1 MALLSKKILDD
12 KYEIIHEIKQGG
24 FGIVYYGVDNKLNKP
39 VAIKE
44 IAPTLLEDPKYLDM
58 FEEEALNI
66 AKLNH
71 NNIVHIYE
79 LKKTADGRLY
89 IIMEYID
96 GKDLEK
102 ILRVLKKRGLQFP
115 IPLAVYII
123 AEICMALD
131 YAHHRRDAFTN
142 KPLNLVH
149 QDISPSNIM
158 ISRFGGVKLIDFGI
172 ASVKRHQTKEKR
184 DTKLRGKIPYMSPE
198 QLIMGNHPDHRSD
211 LFALGLVL
219 YEILFG
225 ERLFNSQDEVIAA
238 GKNPKWLKKALK
250 GKKLPSA
257 LEKIFARA
265 LEIDLSKRYQSAN
278 HMYIDLYQYLLS
290 CDITGELMDN
300 LADFVNELF
309 QNDVVTP
316 GGNNVSLSFSDR
328 LDDLSP
334 SSEPSSPSPATNSP
348 ITNRW
353 LTDDNHHEKISTE
366 FSRPTYNT
374 SFPARRDNVSRTTDI
389 SRTQNFPP
397 LVTTEYDDSE
407 DDENM
412 KTVIDVIRISAR
424 NNKRRIVQAG
434 VGLMV
439 GILIFGVLDTL
450 KGWTRA
456 GVWMY
461 DKLFPPAIEIVTVPP
476 NAQVFIDDQAIA
488 GRSPVA
494 IDKIAPGVH
503 KLELQLEGYKPIVKS
518 LFVPREGAIR
528 VQGENQNSSQTSY
541 LFRFNTEIQ
550 LESDPPNA
558 AVYINGIRYTQKTP
572 CAITWEVGNPL
583 AIEMELEGFD
593 RLTGFSLN
601 TLEGFNVVEDRR
613 FWEMNIRN
621 DQYTTYLV
629 KGVFRKPVIFETV
642 PAGVEIVDTKSD
654 NVIGVSG
661 RTPVVLSAGRHE
673 LELRKRNFNSQRVTV
688 QIDKTF
694 TGKISAVL
702 SRNVQFRAYDESDP
716 ARRDIGAQL
725 IILRRGNNNV
735 LRARRTTPFEL
746 TLPAYAH
753 TAVLQKDG
761 YQRQE
766 IQIGPEDQLAQA
778 EMEALRAI
786 IEINVADA
794 LSGLPITGAEIYY
807 NYVDNPRTI
816 DIFFDQ
822 TNASGEGFGQLPA
835 GNYVFTVK
843 KSGYRSLFKT
853 LLARAGDAHPLE
865 FKLYPSN

>member
-1 MALLSKKILDD
+1 MALLNRKILDD

-44 IAPTLLEDPKYLDM
+44 IAPSLLEDPKYLDM

-79 LKKTADGRLY
+79 LKKTSDGRLY

-102 ILRVLKKRGLQFP
+102 VLRVIKKRGLKFP
-115 IPLAVYII
+115 APLAVYVI
-123 AEICMALD
+123 AEVCMALD

-142 KPLNLVH
+142 KALNLVH

-225 ERLFNSQDEVIAA
+225 ERLFNSQEEVIAA

-278 HMYIDLYQYLLS
+278 HMYIDLYQYLIS
-290 CDITGELMDN
+290 CDISGELMDS

-309 QNDVVTP
+309 QNETVTP
-316 GGNNVSLSFSDR
+316 GGIQPAPMAATPYMDR

-334 SSEPSSPSPATNSP
+334 TSEPSAPSSPTIS
-348 ITNRW
+348 NRW
-353 LTDDNHHEKISTE
+353 GGDTLPEPTSTE
-366 FSRPTYNT
+366 ISQPLFT
-374 SFPARRDNVSRTTDI
+374 PANRTASI
-389 SRTQNFPP
+389 SRTANIIRTENLRPI
-397 LVTTEYDDSE
+397 VTAEYGDGDG
-407 DDENM
+407 DDEDNM

-424 NNKRRIVQAG
+424 NNKRRLIQFGAALLAG
-434 VGLMV
+434 VAA
-439 GILIFGVLDTL
+439 FGVLDTM

-461 DKLFPPAIEIVTVPP
+461 DRLFPPAIEIVTVPP
-476 NAQVFIDDQAIA
+476 NAQVFIDDQEIS

-494 IDKIAPGVH
+494 LDKIAPGVH
-503 KLELQLEGYKPIVKS
+503 KLELQLAGYKPIVKS

-528 VQGENQNSSQTSY
+528 VQGEAQNGSQTSY
-541 LFRFNTEIQ
+541 LFRFNTDIQ
-550 LESDPPNA
+550 LDSDPPNA
-558 AVYINGIRYTQKTP
+558 AVFINGIRYTQKTP
-572 CAITWEVGNPL
+572 CAVTWEVGNPIS
-583 AIEMELEGFD
+583 IEMEYEGFQ
-593 RLTGFSLN
+593 RLSGYSLN
-601 TLEGFNVVEDRR
+601 TLEGFDVVEDRR
-613 FWEMNIRN
+613 FWEMKILN
-621 DQYTTYLV
+621 DAITVYSI
-629 KGVFRKPVIFETV
+629 KGIFRKPVVFETV
-642 PAGVEIVDTKSD
+642 PTGVEIVDVKT
-654 NVIGVSG
+654 NTVLGVSG
-661 RTPVVLSAGRHE
+661 GPPLVLSAGKHD
-673 LELRKRNFNSQRVTV
+673 LELRKRNFISQRVSV
-688 QIDKTF
+688 QVDKNF
-694 TGKISAVL
+694 RGSVSAVL
-702 SRNVQFRAYDESDP
+702 SRNVQFRAYDEGDP
-716 ARRDIGAQL
+716 SRRDLGAQL
-725 IILRRGNNNV
+725 VILRRGSNNV
-735 LRARRTTPFEL
+735 LRASRTTPFEM
-746 TLPAYAH
+746 TLSAYPH

-761 YQRQE
+761 YQRTE
-766 IQIGPEDQLAQA
+766 VQIGADEQLVQVA
-778 EMEALRAI
+778 MEPLRAA
-786 IEINVADA
+786 IEIKVVDA
-794 LSGLPITGAEIYY
+794 LSGLAIPEVEIYY
-807 NYVDNPRTI
+807 NYLETPRTI
-816 DIFFDQ
+816 DIFFTRTD
-822 TNASGEGFGQLPA
+822 ARGEGLGQLPA
-835 GNYVFTVK
+835 DNYVFTVK
-843 KSGYRSLFKT
+843 KTGYRALFKT
-853 LLARAGDAHPLE
+853 LLARAGEANALE

>member
-1 MALLSKKILDD
+1 MALLSRKILDE

-24 FGIVYYGVDNKLNKP
+24 FGIVYYGIDNKLNKP

-44 IAPTLLEDPKYLDM
+44 IAPSLLEDPKYLDM

-79 LKKTADGRLY
+79 LKKTSDSRLY

-102 ILRVLKKRGLQFP
+102 VLRVIKKRGLTFP
-115 IPLAVYII
+115 APLAVYII

-172 ASVKRHQTKEKR
+172 ASVKRRQTKEKR

-225 ERLFNSQDEVIAA
+225 ERLFHAQDEVIAA
-238 GKNPKWLKKALK
+238 GKNPKWLKKTLK

-257 LEKIFARA
+257 LEKIMARA
-265 LEIDLSKRYQSAN
+265 LETDLSKRYQSAN
-278 HMYIDLYQYLLS
+278 HMYIDLYQYLIS
-290 CDITGELMDN
+290 CDVSGELMDN

-309 QNDVVTP
+309 QNGSVTP
-316 GGNNVSLSFSDR
+316 NDNSTPFTPFAEKMD
-328 LDDLSP
+328 
-334 SSEPSSPSPATNSP
+334 EPSSSSELSSPSNSSSTLVP
-348 ITNRW
+348 NRW
-353 LTDDNHHEKISTE
+353 VSDNHLHESPSTE
-366 FSRPTYNT
+366 FTRPNYTPISRT
-374 SFPARRDNVSRTTDI
+374 ANVSRTENI
-389 SRTQNFPP
+389 HRTANLKP
-397 LVTTEYDDSE
+397 LVTTEYGGNGE
-407 DDENM
+407 DEEDL

-424 NNKRRIVQAG
+424 NNKRRLIQMG
-434 VGLMV
+434 VALLA
-439 GILIFGVLDTL
+439 GILAFGALDTL

-476 NAQVFIDDQAIA
+476 NARVFIDDAEIQ

-494 IDKIAPGVH
+494 INEIAPGVH

-528 VQGENQNSSQTSY
+528 VQGESQSSSQTSY
-541 LFRFNTEIQ
+541 LFRFNTEI
-550 LESDPPNA
+550 LLDSDPPNA
-558 AVYINGIRYTQKTP
+558 PVYINGIRYTQKTP
-572 CAITWEVGNPL
+572 CAVTWEVGNPI
-583 AIEMELEGFD
+583 AIEMEYEGFD
-593 RLTGFSLN
+593 RLAGFTLN
-601 TLEGFNVVEDRR
+601 TLEGFDVVEDRR
-613 FWEMNIRN
+613 FWEMKVLNE
-621 DQYTTYLV
+621 QFTSYSV
-629 KGVFRKPVIFETV
+629 KGIFRKPVIFETV
-642 PAGVEIVDTKSD
+642 PSGVEIVDSKT
-654 NVIGVSG
+654 NTVLGISG
-661 RTPVVLSAGRHE
+661 NTPVVLSAGRHE
-673 LELRKRNFNSQRVTV
+673 LELRKRSFIPQRMNIVVDKNFRGSL
-688 QIDKTF
+688 
-694 TGKISAVL
+694 SAVL
-702 SRNVQFRAYDESDP
+702 SRNVQFRAYDENDP

-725 IILRRGNNNV
+725 VILRKGSTDV
-735 LRARRTTPFEL
+735 LRARRTTPFDL
-746 TLPAYAH
+746 TLPAYVH
-753 TAVLQKDG
+753 TAVLQKEG
-761 YQRQE
+761 YQRTE
-766 IQIGPEDQLAQA
+766 VQIGAEEQIITA

-786 IEINVADA
+786 MEIRVLDA
-794 LSGLPITGAEIYY
+794 LSGLAIPEAEIYY
-807 NYVDNPRTI
+807 NFVDNPRTI

-822 TNASGEGFGQLPA
+822 TDARGEGFGQLPA
-835 GNYVFTVK
+835 DNYVFTVK
-843 KSGYRSLFKT
+843 KVGYASLFKT
-853 LLARAGDAHPLE
+853 LVTRAGEANPME